1 MIEIPKME
9 FIEYFDAPLQR
20 VWEVFV
26 NTEGW
31 DPWFTD
37 GMKMETK
44 EGGRI
49 FFRWTRLTQGETVE
63 DRGIT
68 VILEPYKIWEFWWYE
83 YEDGFRSH
91 VTMTFQANKDKGT
104 WVKVQDK
111 VLVTQIN
118 DLPIA
123 FGCAF
128 GWGQMFCLAK
138 AYIENGLILI

>member
-1 MIEIPKME
+1 
-9 FIEYFDAPLQR
+9 
-20 VWEVFV
+20 
-26 NTEGW
+26 
-31 DPWFTD
+31 
-37 GMKMETK
+37 
-44 EGGRI
+44 
-49 FFRWTRLTQGETVE
+49 
-63 DRGIT
+63 
-68 VILEPYKIWEFWWYE
+68 
-83 YEDGFRSH
+83 
-91 VTMTFQANKDKGT
+91 MTFQANKDKGT